1 MIQLTAKLP
10 DELVTLIQAGA
21 VQLDAVEA
29 NPWLGI
35 EQVRAYRRRLPGWT
49 FCLHHADRA
58 SRLAWMPG
66 EHRVGGPPAV
76 CEQPGV

>member
-10 DELVTLIQAGA
+10 EDLFTLIQAGA
-21 VQLDAVEA
+21 VQ
-29 NPWLGI
+29 
-35 EQVRAYRRRLPGWT
+35 WT
-49 FCLHHADRA
+49 FYLYHADLA